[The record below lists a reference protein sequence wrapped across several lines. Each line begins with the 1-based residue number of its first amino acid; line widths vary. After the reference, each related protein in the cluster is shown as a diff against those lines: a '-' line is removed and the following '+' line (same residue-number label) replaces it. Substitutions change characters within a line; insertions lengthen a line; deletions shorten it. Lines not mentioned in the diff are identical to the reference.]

1 MLLDTQLKFSDAQ
14 ALTATA
20 VSTNVVDL
28 RNQATPLLVD
38 EALTYSDMWLEVHCI
53 TAAAGGDAA
62 KTTTITLESDSTA
75 DLATSATVHYTS
87 AAITGAAQ
95 TAGAVLVRVKLPSGD
110 YERYLGV
117 RYTQSAG
124 FTSHTVTAFITLGTQ
139 RNVIYPTGFS
149 VG

>member
-28 RNQATPLLVD
+28 RNQATPTLVD
-38 EALTYSDMWLEVHCI
+38 EAINSGDCWLEIHVI

-62 KTTTITLESDSTA
+62 KTTTFSLESDSTA

-87 AAITGAAQ
+87 AAITGAAM
-95 TAGAVLVRVKLPSGD
+95 TAGAVPVRVKLPSGS

-117 RYTQSAG
+117 RYTQSAT
-124 FTSHTVTAFITLGTQ
+124 FTSFTLTAFIALGTQ
-139 RNVIYPTGFS
+139 KNTIYP
-149 VG
+149 VGYTV